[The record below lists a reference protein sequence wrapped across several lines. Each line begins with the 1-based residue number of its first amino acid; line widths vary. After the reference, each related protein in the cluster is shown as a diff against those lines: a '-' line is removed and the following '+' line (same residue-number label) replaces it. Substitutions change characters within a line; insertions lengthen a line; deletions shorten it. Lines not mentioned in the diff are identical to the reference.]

1 MRFITPLSASE
12 KNLLKLN
19 QRDELTQKRLSAL
32 NSLHDGTKQKH
43 LMLIVGEMKEITS
56 ARFAY
61 KMIIKHLP
69 DFPVMMN
76 EDMYHRLC
84 NRFSVEIEL

>member
-1 MRFITPLSASE
+1 M
-12 KNLLKLN
+12 KLN
-19 QRDELTQKRLSAL
+19 PRDELTQRRLSAL
-32 NSLHDGTKQKH
+32 NSF
-43 LMLIVGEMKEITS
+43 VGEMKEITS

-69 DFPVMMN
+69 DFPVIMN

-84 NRFSVEIEL
+84 NRFSVEIEFIVGP